1 MILKEKEVL
10 LLKQFRVNARMKL
23 TSMSRKTGIPV
34 TSIFDKITNLDKIGI
49 IKKYTILLDYE
60 LIGFEIKAI
69 LIIKINKKQKT
80 DLKEFLSHHHS
91 VNSLYRINNGFDFI
105 LEVIFKNMKIMDDF
119 LEKIEKNFD
128 ILKLEIHYILEELK
142 REDFNCI
149 DI

>member
-34 TSIFDKITNLDKIGI
+34 TSIFDKIGI

-149 DI
+149 D

>member
-1 MILKEKEVL
+1 MILTEKEVL